1 MIGRIFLG
9 EIPMISSRQTIRLLS
24 AAVLA
29 CTVTPA
35 FASDDRISTN
45 PGFHGNVLFGGGYID
60 LESNLVSGNKL
71 IDVKDSSIQ
80 SVNQSPESNDD
91 AFPIISGEVNYA
103 FGDRWEA
110 FFGGSLE
117 DYVTLD
123 FNTRLGLRK
132 QWDQVGIMGLSLLFT
147 GLPAEVWEDPY
158 LAGTPR
164 SDTDRDSSG
173 LRLDWWHI
181 LESNFYLQLVTREID
196 IDNEASGTDPAL
208 GLTPDEIL
216 LLRRDGDDRRITV
229 GYRWENGPHT
239 LQPEITIGEDDR
251 DGDAVAADTS
261 AVQLTYSYKATDW
274 RWVSTAQ
281 YFNADHDAAN
291 PVYDRRIDS
300 DGYALSLAGFRKLH
314 VGDNNW
320 SAYGSLTYA
329 DSDSDVDFHDAT
341 AFGLTLGVAYFFG
354 NP

>member
-1 MIGRIFLG
+1 
-9 EIPMISSRQTIRLLS
+9 MISTRQTGSLLIA
-24 AAVLA
+24 AAVA

-35 FASDDRISTN
+35 FAADDRISAQS
-45 PGFHGNVLFGGGYID
+45 GFYGNVLFGGGYID
-60 LESNLVSGNKL
+60 LESNLVSGNQL

-80 SVNQSPESNDD
+80 SVNQSPDSNDD

-103 FGDRWEA
+103 FGNRWEA

-123 FNTRLGLRK
+123 FNTRLGIRK
-132 QWDQVGIMGLSLLFT
+132 QWDQVGIMGVSLLFS

-158 LAGTPR
+158 LVGTPR

-173 LRLDWWHI
+173 LRLDWWRI
-181 LESNFYLQLVTREID
+181 LDSNFYLQLVTREID

-216 LLRRDGDDRRITV
+216 LLRRDGDDRRIRL
-229 GYRWENGPHT
+229 GYRWTDGPHT

-251 DGDAVAADTS
+251 DGGAVAADTT
-261 AVQLTYSYKATDW
+261 AVQLTYSYGANEW

-281 YFNADHDAAN
+281 YFNTDYDAAN
-291 PVYDRRIDS
+291 PVYDRRTDS
-300 DGYALSLAGFRKLH
+300 DGYALSVAAFRKLH
-314 VGDNNW
+314 IGDNNW
-320 SAYGSLTYA
+320 NAFGSMTYA

-341 AFGLTLGVAYFFG
+341 AFGVTVGVAYFFG

>member
-1 MIGRIFLG
+1 LAAFFEGTA
-9 EIPMISSRQTIRLLS
+9 MISTRQTIRLLS
-24 AAVLA
+24 AAALA

-35 FASDDRISTN
+35 FASDDRISAN
-45 PGFHGNVLFGGGYID
+45 PGFHGNVLFGGGYLD

-80 SVNQSPESNDD
+80 SVNQSPDSNDD

-110 FFGGSLE
+110 FFGGSIE

-123 FNTRLGLRK
+123 FNTRLGIRK
-132 QWDQVGIMGLSLLFT
+132 QWDQVGIMGISLLFS
-147 GLPAEVWEDPY
+147 GMPAEVWEDPY
-158 LAGTPR
+158 LVGTPR

-173 LRLDWWHI
+173 LRLDWWRI
-181 LESNFYLQLVTREID
+181 LDSNFYLQLTTREIE

-216 LLRRDGDDRRITV
+216 LLRRDGDDRRIRL

-239 LQPEITIGEDDR
+239 LQPEITVGEDDR
-251 DGDAVAADTS
+251 DGGALSADTS
-261 AVQLTYSYKATDW
+261 AIQLTYSYKATDW
-274 RWVSTAQ
+274 RWVTTAQ
-281 YFNADHDAAN
+281 FFNADYDAVN

-300 DGYALSLAGFRKLH
+300 DGYTLGLTGFRKLQI
-314 VGDNNW
+314 GDNNW

-329 DSDSDVDFHDAT
+329 DSDSDVDFHDAS
-341 AFGLTLGVAYFFG
+341 AFGIMLGVGYFFG